1 MHINN
6 CVKDYIKAYLRKVDK
21 NLLFFIYLN
30 GDTMSNKNIHK
41 RIMIVMIITIFL
53 FIVII
58 CKVFYIQVFSYNKL
72 NKYASNLWSR
82 NLPIKADRGM
92 IYDTNGIILAGNIT
106 TTSLVLIPNQIKNKE
121 DTAKKLSEILNVS
134 YEEMY
139 KKKKKKTSIERVHP
153 EGRNLSYDIA
163 DKINNLKID
172 GVYLLKEAK
181 RSYPYN
187 TMLSHSIGFVGI
199 DNQGLS
205 GLELI
210 YNNYLTG
217 SDGAIKYFSDAKG
230 NSLSKTE
237 LYESPTPGI
246 NMTLT
251 VNYNIQEALER
262 ELNNAVSKYNP
273 DHALG
278 IVMDPNN
285 GEILAISSKPDYEPS
300 NYQNYTSEE
309 INRNLP
315 IWMTYEPGS
324 TFKIITLAAS
334 LEEGIVDLDNDRWY
348 DSGSITVSGVKLH
361 CWKHGGHGD
370 ESYLEVVENSCNTGF
385 VNLGLKL
392 GKEKLFNY
400 IDLFGFGKKTGIDL
414 NGEASGIIFNINK
427 IGDLELATT
436 AFGQGV
442 SVTPIQ
448 QITAV
453 SAAING
459 GYLYKPYIVKSLNEP
474 ETNSVILKNEPT
486 VVRKVISEK
495 TSGLVRYALESVVA
509 RGTGHNAYIGGYRV
523 GGKTGTAQKV
533 KDGKYLTGNYITSF
547 IGFLPADDPKV
558 VVYIAI
564 DNAKGVTQYG
574 GTVAAPIA
582 KNVLQSIIGILDI
595 KERKNELEREYN
607 YFDKQYK
614 EVPNVIGMSVK
625 DAIKSLKPFKV
636 EYTGSGDTVLYQS
649 PSSGTSIY
657 EGETIRLFLK

>member
-1 MHINN
+1 
-6 CVKDYIKAYLRKVDK
+6 
-21 NLLFFIYLN
+21 
-30 GDTMSNKNIHK
+30 
-41 RIMIVMIITIFL
+41 MIIVIIV

-58 CKVFYIQVFSYNKL
+58 GKVFYIQVIDYNRL
-72 NKYASNLWSR
+72 NKYAKNLWSR
-82 NLPIKADRGM
+82 NLPIKADRGI
-92 IYDTNGIILAGNIT
+92 IYDRNGIELAGNIT
-106 TTSLVLIPNQIKNKE
+106 TTSLVLIPNQIKDKE
-121 DTAKKLSEILNVS
+121 KTARSLSEILNVS

-139 KKKKKKTSIERVHP
+139 KHVSKRTSIERVHP
-153 EGRNLSYDIA
+153 EGRNLPYDIA
-163 DKINNLKID
+163 DKINSLKID

-181 RSYPYN
+181 RNYPYN
-187 TMLSHSIGFVGI
+187 TLLSHTIGFVGI

-230 NSLSKTE
+230 NSLSLTE
-237 LYESPTPGI
+237 VYESPTSGV

-251 VNYNIQEALER
+251 IDYNIQSALER
-262 ELNNAVSKYNP
+262 ELNNAVSRYNP
-273 DHALG
+273 DSVLG
-278 IVMDPNN
+278 IVMDPNS
-285 GEILAISSKPDYEPS
+285 GEILAISSKPDYDPA
-300 NYQNYTSEE
+300 NYKDYTVEE

-334 LEEGIVDLDNDRWY
+334 LEENIVDLERDTWY
-348 DSGSITVSGVKLH
+348 DSGSITVSGAKLH
-361 CWKHGGHGD
+361 CWKHGGHGA
-370 ESYLEVVENSCNTGF
+370 ETYLEVVENSCNTGF

-392 GKEKLFNY
+392 GKDKLFSY

-414 NGEASGIIFNINK
+414 NGESSGIIFNINK

-459 GYLYKPYIVKSLNEP
+459 GILYKPYIVKSLNES
-474 ETNSVILKNEPT
+474 ETNSVILKNDSK
-486 VVRKVISEK
+486 VVRKVISSD
-495 TSGLVRYALESVVA
+495 TSDKVKYALESVVA

-533 KDGKYLTGNYITSF
+533 KDGKYLSGNYITSF
-547 IGFLPADDPKV
+547 IGFLPSNNPKV
-558 VVYIAI
+558 IVYVAV
-564 DNAKGVTQYG
+564 DNAKGITQYG

-582 KNVLQSIIGILDI
+582 KNILLSCIDI
-595 KERKNELEREYN
+595 LNIEKPSDEIEREYS
-607 YFDKQYK
+607 YLDKQYYV
-614 EVPNVIGMSVK
+614 VPNVVGMSRSEAVK
-625 DAIKSLKPFKV
+625 NLKNFKV
-636 EYTGSGDTVLYQS
+636 EYTGSGDIVKYQT

-657 EGETIRLFLK
+657 EGETIRLLLSE